1 MTQNTAI
8 LFVLLTG
15 AVGAVLAIV
24 AERRGRN
31 PKSIV
36 KFFFAFYAGVAAC
49 GLFISEQAL
58 MAGIVMMIALAG
70 VLLGAKIKEKDAA
83 RKGLSPEPK

>member
-1 MTQNTAI
+1 MTQNLAL
-8 LFVLLTG
+8 LFILLTG

-70 VLLGAKIKEKDAA
+70 VLLGARLKEKDAT
-83 RKGLSPEPK
+83 RRGLRSGSK